1 MARNKDFDENEVLAR
16 AIQIFWHQGYNGTS
30 MQDLVD
36 GLGIS
41 RSSLYDTYTDKH
53 TLFVKALESYQKAGA
68 AKIQQIINQEAVS
81 SKEIIRQLLE
91 LTTGELIDDQQQ
103 KGCFMVNAGVE
114 VAPHDQEVSKMVCQ
128 NDQQME
134 EAFYQV
140 IKNGQDKGEFN
151 TQQDARALSR
161 FTLNAVKGMRVTA
174 KSSAD
179 KTIFADIIRLTI
191 SALN

>member
-1 MARNKDFDENEVLAR
+1 MARTKDFDENEVLAK
-16 AIQIFWHQGYNGTS
+16 AIQLFWHKGYNGTS

-53 TLFVKALESYQKAGA
+53 TLFIKALESYQKAGA
-68 AKIQQIINQEAVS
+68 AKIECIINQDSS
-81 SKEIIRQLLE
+81 SKDIIRQLLA

-103 KGCFMVNAGVE
+103 KGCFLVNAGVE
-114 VAPHDQEVSKMVCQ
+114 VAPHDQQVNQMVCQ
-128 NDQQME
+128 NDRQME

-140 IKNGQDKGEFN
+140 IKKGQDKGELN
-151 TQQDARALSR
+151 AGQDARALSR
-161 FTLNAVKGMRVTA
+161 FILNSVKGMRVTA
-174 KSSAD
+174 KSTTD
-179 KTIFADIIRLTI
+179 KSIFEDIIKLTI